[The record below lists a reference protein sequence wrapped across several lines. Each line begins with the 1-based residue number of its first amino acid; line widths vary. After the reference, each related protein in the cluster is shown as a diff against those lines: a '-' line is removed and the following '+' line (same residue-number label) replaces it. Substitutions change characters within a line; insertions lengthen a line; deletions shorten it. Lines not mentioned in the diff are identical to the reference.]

1 MKVISSIDDAQSL
14 VGTELGVGNWVT
26 IDQQRVNDFADVTG
40 DHQWI
45 HVDVER
51 ARRESPWHSTIA
63 HGFLTLSLLP
73 MLRGMGSGEI
83 PYPGVRQG
91 VNYGLDRLRFPNVV
105 KAGARVRARCRLLK
119 VEQIPGGLQVTE
131 QFTAEIEGEQKPG
144 CVADTIVRLY
154 FQTA

>member
-1 MKVISSIDDAQSL
+1 MSQQELFERLTSRIGEEVYVGEWHQVTQQMIDA
-14 VGTELGVGNWVT
+14 
-26 IDQQRVNDFADVTG
+26 FAVVTG